1 MKEKRGI
8 RWIDLD
14 KNKALTGIQKR
25 YKTTITDEQFAF
37 KNYTSSYAISD
48 IRIKGV
54 KAIQYLKYQDFKIQE
69 YLRKHKGIRF
79 YYKHSA
85 TSRTRKPTKSSEK
98 KLGVEDMK

>member
-25 YKTTITDEQFAF
+25 YKATITDEQSAF

-48 IRIKGV
+48 IRVKGI
-54 KAIQYLKYQDFKIQE
+54 KAIQYLKFHDFKICE
-69 YLRKHKGIRF
+69 YLQTFSKLKN
-79 YYKHSA
+79 KK
-85 TSRTRKPTKSSEK
+85 TDEVVTREEK
-98 KLGVEDMK
+98 QKI